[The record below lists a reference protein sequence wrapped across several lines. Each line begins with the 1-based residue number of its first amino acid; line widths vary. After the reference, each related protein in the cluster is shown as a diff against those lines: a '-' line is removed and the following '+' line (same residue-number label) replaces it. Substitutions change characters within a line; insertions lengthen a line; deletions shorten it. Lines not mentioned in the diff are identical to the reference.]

1 MKKLLAIT
9 LCLVLL
15 FSMNIGAG
23 PHTHAHADDVDD
35 VYDIY
40 TQICPNCGVSYR
52 GDECW
57 NCSYPYGSDG
67 VISGPL
73 GWICPTCGESNQSGD
88 KCWNCGYVYG
98 GTAGGTVTGFYG
110 WTCPVCGEGN
120 QDTDKCWNCGY
131 NQGTQYFG
139 SVGYVTVTNTPT
151 TATAA
156 SSTVQVTPAQIASV
170 YSQQLT
176 FIASRFS
183 ECRQDDSQGLWFYAV
198 TDLDHNGFLELLATR
213 QLPGRDTKFK
223 AWEVSKDGSTLVSC
237 NLPEVPAPLV
247 EGGEEMIKDSF
258 TVNLHK
264 DAVDT
269 YYDAATNS
277 YYYMFVESNPISTIY
292 KANGD
297 KTEAIP
303 VEAGQATA
311 INGMTMKCVHQPGK
325 RPSGHH
331 LHRQKQ
337 GVSHDGAVYQHR

>member
-88 KCWNCGYVYG
+88 TCWNCGYVYG

-120 QDTDKCWNCGY
+120 QDTDKCCY
-131 NQGTQYFG
+131 
-139 SVGYVTVTNTPT
+139 
-151 TATAA
+151 
-156 SSTVQVTPAQIASV
+156 
-170 YSQQLT
+170 
-176 FIASRFS
+176 R
-183 ECRQDDSQGLWFYAV
+183 
-198 TDLDHNGFLELLATR
+198 
-213 QLPGRDTKFK
+213 
-223 AWEVSKDGSTLVSC
+223 
-237 NLPEVPAPLV
+237 
-247 EGGEEMIKDSF
+247 
-258 TVNLHK
+258 
-264 DAVDT
+264 
-269 YYDAATNS
+269 S
-277 YYYMFVESNPISTIY
+277 YRCMYR
-292 KANGD
+292 
-297 KTEAIP
+297 
-303 VEAGQATA
+303 
-311 INGMTMKCVHQPGK
+311 K
-325 RPSGHH
+325 R
-331 LHRQKQ
+331 R
-337 GVSHDGAVYQHR
+337 